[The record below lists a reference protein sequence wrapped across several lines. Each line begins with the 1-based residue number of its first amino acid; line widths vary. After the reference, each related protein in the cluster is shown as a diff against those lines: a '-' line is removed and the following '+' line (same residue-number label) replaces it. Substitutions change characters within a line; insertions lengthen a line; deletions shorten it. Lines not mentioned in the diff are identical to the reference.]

1 MQENVIS
8 ISRNGILM
16 DEMIVIDPCWYDFT
30 LQWNESFYNW
40 TSEIASGIGLSDKW
54 NKRYNLCNKLNHVAE
69 TNESNQ
75 TQWNETIVEQ
85 HRINNG
91 IS

>member
-16 DEMIVIDPCWYDFT
+16 DEMIVIDLCWYDFI

-40 TSEIASGIGLSDKW
+40 TSEIASGIGLSGKW
-54 NKRYNLCNKLNHVAE
+54 NKTYNLCNKLNHVAE